1 MKKPTPKQ
9 TAIIAGTLLGFL
21 ILLLIWLQI
30 PNKEE
35 RMALE
40 LYDLQ
45 MQELQL
51 KTQWADLNAERQAL
65 WDQLTNTMLEVQFH
79 ADDIREQQN
88 LLKEKLFQ

>member
-9 TAIIAGTLLGFL
+9 TAIITGTLLGFT

-30 PNKEE
+30 PNREE

-45 MQELQL
+45 MQELAL
-51 KTQWADLNAERQAL
+51 KTEWTDLNAERQTL

-79 ADDIREQQN
+79 ADDIREQQS
-88 LLKEKLFQ
+88 LLSEKLFQ